1 MRGRREAQHPRPPLW
16 WGWWEM
22 APVLHDTPLK
32 DATPLAKNRKADI
45 LDFSSLHKSKSE
57 RKQNPHLKLLKI
69 FPKQIFSP
77 FLSKADRGGIKAQ
90 FISHVEL
97 GPISLL

>member
-1 MRGRREAQHPRPPLW
+1 
-16 WGWWEM
+16 M
-22 APVLHDTPLK
+22 AGDGPVLHDTPLE
-32 DATPLAKNRKADI
+32 DATPPAKNGKADI

-90 FISHVEL
+90 FISHIEL
-97 GPISLL
+97 GLISLL